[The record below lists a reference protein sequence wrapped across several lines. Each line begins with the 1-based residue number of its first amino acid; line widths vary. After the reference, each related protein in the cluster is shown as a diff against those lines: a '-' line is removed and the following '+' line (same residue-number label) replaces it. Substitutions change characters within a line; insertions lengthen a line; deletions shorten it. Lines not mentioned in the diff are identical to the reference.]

1 MVNCDKMIKY
11 ANAQFSVVS
20 FVVIEGDEF
29 KGSIV
34 FQSGNINNPF
44 SASLKSLFVLQIPHP
59 EVNFSEV
66 LSHLQAN
73 TVHLFEDLFCC

>member
-44 SASLKSLFVLQIPHP
+44 SASLKSLFVLHITHP

>member
-1 MVNCDKMIKY
+1 MIKY
-11 ANAQFSVVS
+11 VNAQFSVVS
-20 FVVIEGDEF
+20 FVVVEGDEF

-44 SASLKSLFVLQIPHP
+44 SASLKPLFVLHITHP
-59 EVNFSEV
+59 EVNLSEV

-73 TVHLFEDLFCC
+73 TVHQFEDLFCC